1 MNIVWTWDVVR
12 RLIEILWLINIAFA
26 IWTVFRTRRDIA
38 STWAWLLVLSAL
50 PVIGFI
56 AYLFV
61 GRKISNEDIFSIRS
75 EQESFRERLI
85 ARQEALLEKHQLLL
99 QSGRLARAR
108 QLVSLSSSLD
118 DAIVT
123 FNNRVRVFIDGQKL
137 FSEMIR
143 DFDHAQDHIYV
154 EFYTFYADELG
165 HRVLAA
171 LERAAERGVTVK
183 VLYDLSGSH
192 GTTYK
197 FFAHLEEL
205 GGEAQPFNS
214 KSNKR
219 LSTPRLNYHLHRK
232 IVAIDGKLGYIGG
245 FNIGD
250 QYLGEDPKFGYWRD
264 THLRVAGQTVIALTA
279 RFGMDWNTTCRK
291 TKKERV
297 DLDKLLADLEIER
310 PSDPGQDVAMQIVS
324 SGPDNDNFAIR
335 RAYESII
342 SSARQYV
349 YIQTPYLIPGEP
361 ILESLIIA
369 ARSGIDVRVMIPCM
383 PDHPFVYRATEY
395 YAKYLVNNKV
405 KVYKYN
411 NGFIHAKTMVSGNN
425 LASVGSANQDYRSY
439 RLNFEVNAFTYNE
452 ELTAQL
458 KQIFE
463 NDIQDSTLLT
473 PEYFDQ
479 QSNWRKFKQY
489 FSRLLSPVL

>member
-1 MNIVWTWDVVR
+1 MNIVWTWDIVR
-12 RLIEILWLINIAFA
+12 RVIEVLWLINIAFA

-38 STWAWLLVLSAL
+38 STWAWLLVLSVF

-264 THLRVAGQTVIALTA
+264 THLRVAGQAVIALTA

-297 DLDKLLADLEIER
+297 DLDKMLADLEIER

-395 YAKYLVNNKV
+395 YAKYLVDNGV

-411 NGFIHAKTMVSGNN
+411 HGFLHAKMVVSGEN
-425 LASVGSANQDYRSY
+425 LSSVGSANQDYRSY
-439 RLNFEVNAFTYNE
+439 RLNWEANAFCYNE
-452 ELTAQL
+452 ALTTQL
-458 KQIFE
+458 KHIFE
-463 NDIQDSTLLT
+463 DDIQDSTLLT
-473 PEYFDQ
+473 PEYFAQ
-479 QSNWRKFKQY
+479 QSNWWKFKQY